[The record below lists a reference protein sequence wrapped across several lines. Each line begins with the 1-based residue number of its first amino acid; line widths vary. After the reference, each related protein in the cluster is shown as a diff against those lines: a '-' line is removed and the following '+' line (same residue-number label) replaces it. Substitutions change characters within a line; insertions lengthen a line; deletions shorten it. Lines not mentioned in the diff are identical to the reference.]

1 LSLAVTTVKVN
12 RRQSY
17 LSLLA
22 MAGNISLNFAV
33 NLVVGLYLGRTVDE
47 WLDCRP
53 WATAFGA
60 FLGFAAGLW
69 SVYKL
74 VRKGMISNR

>member
-1 LSLAVTTVKVN
+1 MKDK

-22 MAGNISLNFAV
+22 TAGNISINFAV

-53 WATAFGA
+53 WATAAGA

-69 SVYKL
+69 SVYKM
-74 VRKGMISNR
+74 VRKDMISNR